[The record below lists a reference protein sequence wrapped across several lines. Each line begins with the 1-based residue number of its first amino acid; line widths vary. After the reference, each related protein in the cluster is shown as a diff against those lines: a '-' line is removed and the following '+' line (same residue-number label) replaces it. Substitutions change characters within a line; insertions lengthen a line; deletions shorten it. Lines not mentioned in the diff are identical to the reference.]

1 MGGLQRKGSRSQAFG
16 ASASS
21 SLPIESKQR
30 TMRIPC
36 RPARNGSIV
45 QLSCSSSISLP
56 TCLLRFSFEL
66 RVAWS
71 VSDAVESG
79 VWDSGFWK
87 VGSFLGLWV
96 CFGIRTGH
104 SRTDHLRLR
113 MKQINFTALYQQHS
127 GCQNKATK
135 IRDQRRSRG
144 LLVACTMAFA
154 FASAVKSATKASLRV
169 QHGVWPHLNSGRILI
184 LAAS

>member
-21 SLPIESKQR
+21 SWPIESKQG
-30 TMRIPC
+30 TTRIPC

-45 QLSCSSSISLP
+45 QLSCNSSIRLP

-79 VWDSGFWK
+79 VWDSGLWK
-87 VGSFLGLWV
+87 VGSFIGIMEGRMVPRVVGL
-96 CFGIRTGH
+96 F
-104 SRTDHLRLR
+104 
-113 MKQINFTALYQQHS
+113 
-127 GCQNKATK
+127 
-135 IRDQRRSRG
+135 RD
-144 LLVACTMAFA
+144 
-154 FASAVKSATKASLRV
+154 
-169 QHGVWPHLNSGRILI
+169 
-184 LAAS
+184 